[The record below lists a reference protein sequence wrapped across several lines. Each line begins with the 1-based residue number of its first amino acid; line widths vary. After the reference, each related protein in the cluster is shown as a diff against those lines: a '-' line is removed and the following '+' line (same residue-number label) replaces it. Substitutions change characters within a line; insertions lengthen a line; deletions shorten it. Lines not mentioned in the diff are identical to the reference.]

1 MGKKKKQQ
9 IDLERK
15 ITKVFLKNPNKE
27 LNYKQ
32 ISAALNV
39 KDTKGRNEIIKS
51 ITKMHNKKK
60 LNSPARGRYTLNN
73 NQNNIIKGVLEITSA
88 GRGYVVSD
96 QLEEDVAIETK
107 RLNKAFNGDLVTVLV
122 RQKKQKEKPEG
133 EVLEIVQRKKEK
145 FIGVFERHKDYGF
158 VNTRSARMY
167 TDFFINKED
176 MGSYKTGETVVV
188 EIKKWEEKKES
199 PEGKIIKS
207 LGEKKE
213 EIEAYSILYEHGL
226 SVEFSEIVEKEAEQI
241 SAQNHKKEMEKRKDM
256 RDVLTFTVDPDDAKD
271 FDDAISFVEIIG

>member
-15 ITKVFLKNPNKE
+15 ITKVFLKNPNSE
-27 LNYKQ
+27 FNYKQ

-51 ITKMHNKKK
+51 ITKMFNKKK
-60 LNSPARGRYTLNN
+60 LISPARGKYALSN
-73 NQNNIIKGVLEITSA
+73 NQNNIIKGVLEITST
-88 GRGYVVSD
+88 GRGYVVTD
-96 QLEEDVAIETK
+96 DLEEDVAIERK
-107 RLNKAFNGDLVTVLV
+107 RLNKAFNGDVVTVLV

-145 FIGVFERHKDYGF
+145 FIGVFESHKDYGF

-176 MGSYKTGETVVV
+176 MGGYKTGEAVVV
-188 EIKKWEEKKES
+188 EIKKWEEKKR
-199 PEGKIIKS
+199 ITR
-207 LGEKKE
+207 
-213 EIEAYSILYEHGL
+213 
-226 SVEFSEIVEKEAEQI
+226 
-241 SAQNHKKEMEKRKDM
+241 RKNN
-256 RDVLTFTVDPDDAKD
+256 
-271 FDDAISFVEIIG
+271 

>member
-15 ITKVFLKNPNKE
+15 ITKIFLKNPNKE
-27 LNYKQ
+27 FNYKQ

-96 QLEEDVAIETK
+96 QVEEDVAIETK
-107 RLNKAFNGDLVTVLV
+107 RLNRALNGDIVTAV
-122 RQKKQKEKPEG
+122 
-133 EVLEIVQRKKEK
+133 
-145 FIGVFERHKDYGF
+145 
-158 VNTRSARMY
+158 SY
-167 TDFFINKED
+167 THLTLPTIC
-176 MGSYKTGETVVV
+176 
-188 EIKKWEEKKES
+188 
-199 PEGKIIKS
+199 
-207 LGEKKE
+207 
-213 EIEAYSILYEHGL
+213 
-226 SVEFSEIVEKEAEQI
+226 SV
-241 SAQNHKKEMEKRKDM
+241 
-256 RDVLTFTVDPDDAKD
+256 
-271 FDDAISFVEIIG
+271 